1 MGYHVASVGRGLAGP
16 VGASTLERMGDRPV
30 FAGLMMRSPRIT
42 RIVQAALLAALAACA
57 SPPPASDA
65 VRSGER
71 VELTLL
77 GTTDLHGRLLPW
89 DYYRGE
95 EADRGLARVATL
107 VDSIRAADDHVVLL
121 DSGDLLQG
129 NPLDYVFG
137 VLEPADVH
145 PVIRAMNRLGYDA
158 AVPGNHEFN
167 YGLDALERALG
178 DAAFPFLAANVF
190 VAGTDSLAWP
200 AYAVVERGGVRIGI
214 LGLTTPGAA
223 IWDRHNLEG
232 RLEFRDIVASAER
245 AWPELEAASDVQV
258 VIMHSGLGPGSS
270 YDEAATGVPEENAG
284 RRLARVLPGIEV
296 VFLGHTHRDVPSETV
311 EGVLFTQ
318 ASKWGEALAV
328 ARLVV
333 ERTDGGWTVVDRQA
347 RTIPAA
353 GVPPDPGLVEA
364 LRPYHERTLAYVA
377 DTIGWTPVAWS
388 SRSARLVDTPIVD
401 LIHRVQLDATGADLS
416 AASAFT
422 TDATLGP
429 GPITVADAAEL
440 YVYDNTLKVVRIT
453 GRQLREYLEYS
464 AKYFHRTDP
473 SGALVDADDD
483 DLEVDSIP
491 GYNYDMVAG
500 AAYAIDVSRP
510 VGERIVDLTIGGEP
524 VDDDATY
531 TLAVNNYRQGG
542 GGGFTM
548 IAEAPFVEDRQLE
561 VRQLLIEWIAE
572 RDTIRPD
579 DVHEPN
585 WRIVPPDAVARHV
598 VDASG
603 LRPGRA
609 AADSATVETW
619 LGREGERIEGEARS
633 RIDDVFPPGVASLPG
648 PLPPDDDR
656 IRLAVLA
663 TNDFH
668 GALLPATPAWA
679 GGDTIGGAA
688 NVAAYVRA
696 VEARHP
702 GRVLHLDGGDV
713 MQGTVISNL
722 TAGRSTVEVF
732 DALGVDAAA
741 IGNHEFDW
749 SADTLRAR
757 IEQARFPWL
766 SANLF
771 LEETGERP
779 EWVEPVAWF
788 ERGGLSVAVIGAST
802 VDTPTTTMP
811 AHVEP
816 YVFRD
821 IAGVVNELVPGLREE
836 GADVV
841 ILIAHAG
848 AIARGESGPVGEI
861 VDAVRRFDV
870 PVDLVVSGHTH
881 TRIAEEIDGV
891 PVVQAG
897 SSGSNLGV
905 VTLTFDPT
913 EGKVV
918 DRSIDLVTV
927 RAKDVRP
934 DPGIA
939 DLVARWADTVD
950 EIADR
955 PIATLAHALRRNRGE
970 ESVLG
975 DLIADAQRTRTG
987 ADVAIMNGG
996 GIRTDL
1002 PAGPVTYRD
1011 VFAVQPFQNTLVR
1024 MEVTAAELK
1033 SALEDAVADR
1043 VGQVSGIRFA
1053 YDPTRPHGERVR
1065 SAELEGT
1072 GGPVVED
1079 GEVVDP
1085 GRTFVLTVNNFMASG
1100 GSDYD
1105 ALERVESAVNTGLI
1119 DSEVLADHLA
1129 GLPQPVEYEIAGRI
1143 TRLAE
1148 WPETSR

>member
-1 MGYHVASVGRGLAGP
+1 MRHTSTFSRSLTRRPRRFRWLAAM
-16 VGASTLERMGDRPV
+16 V
-30 FAGLMMRSPRIT
+30 
-42 RIVQAALLAALAACA
+42 AALVAACA
-57 SPPPASDA
+57 SGGTTGDGPAPAD
-65 VRSGER
+65 R

-107 VDSIRAADDHVVLL
+107 VDSIRAVDDHVVLL

-145 PVIRAMNRLGYDA
+145 PVILAMNRLGYDA
-158 AVPGNHEFN
+158 AAPGNHEFN
-167 YGLDALERALG
+167 YGLGALERALD

-190 VAGTDSLAWP
+190 VAGTDSLRWP
-200 AYAVVERGGVRIGI
+200 SYEVVERGGVRVGV

-223 IWDRHNLEG
+223 IWDRHHLEG
-232 RLEFRDIVASAER
+232 RLEFRDIVESAER
-245 AWPELEAASDVQV
+245 VWPDLEAASDVQV

-284 RRLARVLPGIEV
+284 RRLARALPGIEV

-333 ERTDGGWTVVDRQA
+333 ERTDEGWAVVDRRA

-353 GVPPDPGLVEA
+353 GVPPEPGLAQA

-388 SRSARLVDTPIVD
+388 SGPARLVDTPIVD
-401 LIHRVQLDATGADLS
+401 LIQRVQLDATGADLS

-422 TDATLGP
+422 TEATLGP

-440 YVYDNTLKVVRIT
+440 YIYDNTLKVVRIT
-453 GRQLREYLEYS
+453 GRQLREYLEVS
-464 AKYFHRTDP
+464 AKYFHRTDAE
-473 SGALVDADDD
+473 GEIVDATDD

-500 AAYAIDVSRP
+500 AAYTIDVSRP
-510 VGERIVDLTIGGEP
+510 VGERIVDLTIGGGP

-548 IAEAPFVEDRQLE
+548 IAEAPVVEDRQLE
-561 VRQLLIEWIAE
+561 VRQLLIDWIAE
-572 RDTIRPD
+572 RDTIRPG

-585 WRIVPPDAVARHV
+585 WRIVPPAAVARHV
-598 VDASG
+598 ADTSG
-603 LRPGRA
+603 LRGRA
-609 AADSATVETW
+609 AADSATVATW
-619 LGREGERIEGEARS
+619 LGREGERIEGEVRS
-633 RIDDVFPPGVASLPG
+633 RIDDAFTRGVASLPG
-648 PLPPDDDR
+648 PLPPGDDR
-656 IRLAVLA
+656 IRLVVLA

-688 NVAAYVRA
+688 NLAGYIRA

-702 GRVLHLDGGDV
+702 DRVIHLDGGDV

-749 SADTLRAR
+749 TADTLRAR
-757 IEQARFPWL
+757 IEQAGFPWL

-771 LEETGERP
+771 LKETGERP
-779 EWVEPVAWF
+779 EWVEPVAWL
-788 ERGGLSVAVIGAST
+788 ERAGLSIAVIGAST

-821 IAGVVNELVPGLREE
+821 IADVVNELVPGLREE
-836 GADVV
+836 GADLV
-841 ILIAHAG
+841 ILVAHAG
-848 AIARGESGPVGEI
+848 AIARGGGGPVGEI
-861 VDAVRRFDV
+861 VDAVRRIDA

-881 TRIAEEIDGV
+881 TRIAEEVDGV

-905 VTLTFDPT
+905 VTLTWDPA
-913 EGKVV
+913 GRRVV
-918 DRSIDLVTV
+918 ERSIDLLTV

-934 DPGIA
+934 DPDVA
-939 DLVARWADTVD
+939 DLVNRWADVVD

-955 PIATLAHALRRNRGE
+955 PIATLAHALRRDRAE
-970 ESVLG
+970 ESALG
-975 DLIADAQRTRTG
+975 DLIADAQRVRTG
-987 ADVAIMNGG
+987 ADVAIINGG

-1002 PAGPVTYRD
+1002 QAGPITYRD

-1024 MEVTAAELK
+1024 MEVTGAELK

-1053 YDPTRPHGERVR
+1053 YDPTRPHGGRVR
-1065 SAELEGT
+1065 SAELEET
-1072 GGPVVED
+1072 GDPVVED

-1100 GSDYD
+1100 GSGYD
-1105 ALERVESAVNTGLI
+1105 SLEGVGSAVNTGLI
-1119 DSEVLADHLA
+1119 DNEVLADHLTA
-1129 GLPQPVEYEIAGRI
+1129 LPQPVEYEVGGRI

-1148 WPETSR
+1148 WPEARR